1 MDSVSSNSDV
11 EEGGDSSDTE
21 DLYHYN
27 RQGQLERSNS
37 ITLEQKENE
46 AKERIINIF
55 SMRSKIQKWKNNT
68 ASNDVNS
75 TQVNKVKGKQCTS

>member
-1 MDSVSSNSDV
+1 MCD
-11 EEGGDSSDTE
+11 GE
-21 DLYHYN
+21 D

-55 SMRSKIQKWKNNT
+55 NMRSKIQKWKNNT
-68 ASNDVNS
+68 QDNN
-75 TQVNKVKGKQCTS
+75 GKKDERGKMV

>member
-1 MDSVSSNSDV
+1 MV
-11 EEGGDSSDTE
+11 GWRYADTE
-21 DLYHYN
+21 ELSHYN

-37 ITLEQKENE
+37 ITLEQKENA

-68 ASNDVNS
+68 ASNDVN
-75 TQVNKVKGKQCTS
+75 TQVSKVKGNQCNRRSSD